1 MRQPVFGNYL
11 FLGEIV
17 MLHIQ
22 PRVTNP
28 AAGTFYVILSAI
40 FFSLGGFM
48 IKIVPW
54 ASLSV
59 SGGRSIFALLTL
71 LFYMK
76 LTNHHFRLN
85 PVVIFGGFWSAAM
98 SITFVCAT
106 KMTSAANAIIL
117 QFTHPVFLILIL
129 WIFYHKRPDKKAVIT
144 CMIAMAG
151 IICFFFDK
159 ITAGGMIGNL
169 LAIFSGLAYA
179 IMFQMKKMKD
189 GDFESSLV
197 ICYITSIIIGIPS
210 TMKETIFTP
219 SVLGIIIILGV
230 VQTGLATI
238 CLSRG
243 LDAVS
248 PVTAALTSGIE
259 PILNPVLA
267 AIICGEAIG
276 PLSAAGGIL
285 VIGSVL
291 AYSLSQIHHP
301 QHAHA

>member
-1 MRQPVFGNYL
+1 
-11 FLGEIV
+11 
-17 MLHIQ
+17 
-22 PRVTNP
+22 
-28 AAGTFYVILSAI
+28 
-40 FFSLGGFM
+40 M

-54 ASLSV
+54 QSLSV
-59 SGGRSIFALLTL
+59 SGVRSIFALITL
-71 LFYMK
+71 LLYMK
-76 LTNHHFRLN
+76 LIHHPFRLN
-85 PVVIFGGFWSAAM
+85 PSVIFGGICSASM

-129 WIFYHKRPDKKAVIT
+129 WIFYHKRPDKRAILT
-144 CMIAMAG
+144 CIIALIG
-151 IICFFFDK
+151 IVCFFFDK
-159 ITAGGMIGNL
+159 ITSGGMLGNL
-169 LAIFSGLAYA
+169 LAIISGLSYA
-179 IMFQMKKMKD
+179 IMFQMKKMKG

-197 ICYITSIIIGIPS
+197 ISYILAFIIGLP
-210 TMKETIFTP
+210 TAMHETIHTP
-219 SVLGIIIILGV
+219 SIWMVIVLLGA

-267 AIICGEAIG
+267 AIICGETIG
-276 PLSAAGGIL
+276 PMSIAGGIL

-291 AYSLSQIHHP
+291 AYSLSQIKRP
-301 QHAHA
+301 VSAG

>member
-1 MRQPVFGNYL
+1 
-11 FLGEIV
+11 
-17 MLHIQ
+17 MLRIQ

-28 AAGTFYVILSAI
+28 AVGTFYVILSAV

-59 SGGRSIFALLTL
+59 SGARSIFALLTL

-76 LTNHHFRLN
+76 LTNHRFVLN
-85 PVVIFGGFWSAAM
+85 PAVIFGGFWSASM

-117 QFTHPVFLILIL
+117 QFTHPVFLIVIL
-129 WIFYHKRPDKKAVIT
+129 WIFYHKKPDRRAIIT
-144 CMIAMAG
+144 CMIALAG
-151 IICFFFDK
+151 IVCFFFDK

-169 LAIFSGLAYA
+169 LAIFSGLSYA
-179 IMFQMKKMKD
+179 IMFQMKKMKG

-197 ICYITSIIIGIPS
+197 ICYIMSFIIGIPS
-210 TMKETIFTP
+210 VMKESLFTP
-219 SVLGIIIILGV
+219 SILITVILLGA

-259 PILNPVLA
+259 PVLNPVLA
-267 AIICGEAIG
+267 AIVCGETIG
-276 PLSAAGGIL
+276 PLSIAGGIL
-285 VIGSVL
+285 VVGSVL
-291 AYSLSQIHHP
+291 AYSLSQIHQP
-301 QHAHA
+301 QHARA

>member
-1 MRQPVFGNYL
+1 
-11 FLGEIV
+11 
-17 MLHIQ
+17 
-22 PRVTNP
+22 
-28 AAGTFYVILSAI
+28 
-40 FFSLGGFM
+40 
-48 IKIVPW
+48 
-54 ASLSV
+54 
-59 SGGRSIFALLTL
+59 
-71 LFYMK
+71 
-76 LTNHHFRLN
+76 
-85 PVVIFGGFWSAAM
+85 M

-129 WIFYHKRPDKKAVIT
+129 WIFYHKRPDKRAILT
-144 CMIAMAG
+144 CIIALIG

-159 ITAGGMIGNL
+159 ITSGGMLGNL
-169 LAIFSGLAYA
+169 LAIISGLSYA
-179 IMFQMKKMKD
+179 IMFQMKKMKG

-197 ICYITSIIIGIPS
+197 ISYILAFIIGLP
-210 TMKETIFTP
+210 TAVHETIHTP
-219 SVLGIIIILGV
+219 SIWLVIVLLGA

-267 AIICGEAIG
+267 AIICGETIG
-276 PLSAAGGIL
+276 PMSIAGGVL

-291 AYSLSQIHHP
+291 AYSLSQIKRP
-301 QHAHA
+301 VSAG

>member
-1 MRQPVFGNYL
+1 M
-11 FLGEIV
+11 
-17 MLHIQ
+17 IQ
-22 PRVTNP
+22 LNPRVNNP
-28 AAGTFYVILSAI
+28 AVGTFYVLLSAI

-54 ASLSV
+54 QSLSV
-59 SGGRSIFALLTL
+59 SGVRSIFALITL
-71 LFYMK
+71 LLYMK
-76 LTNHHFRLN
+76 LIHHPFRLN
-85 PVVIFGGFWSAAM
+85 PSVIFGGICSASM

-129 WIFYHKRPDKKAVIT
+129 WLFYHKRPDKRAILT
-144 CMIAMAG
+144 CIIALIG
-151 IICFFFDK
+151 IVCFFFDK
-159 ITAGGMIGNL
+159 ITSGGMLGNL
-169 LAIFSGLAYA
+169 LAIISGLSYA
-179 IMFQMKKMKD
+179 IMFQMKKMKG

-197 ICYITSIIIGIPS
+197 ISYILAFIIGLP
-210 TMKETIFTP
+210 TAVHETIHSP
-219 SVLGIIIILGV
+219 SIWLVIVLLGA

-267 AIICGEAIG
+267 AIICGETIG
-276 PLSAAGGIL
+276 PMSIAGGVL

-291 AYSLSQIHHP
+291 AYSLSQIKRP
-301 QHAHA
+301 VSAS

>member
-1 MRQPVFGNYL
+1 
-11 FLGEIV
+11 
-17 MLHIQ
+17 MLQLKPQVDH
-22 PRVTNP
+22 P
-28 AAGTFYVILSAI
+28 AVGTFYVLLSAV

-54 ASLSV
+54 QSLSV
-59 SGGRSIFALLTL
+59 SGMRSIFALITL
-71 LFYMK
+71 LVYMK
-76 LTNHHFRLN
+76 LIHHPFRLN
-85 PVVIFGGFWSAAM
+85 LSVIFGGIASAAM

-129 WIFYHKRPDKKAVIT
+129 WIFYHKKPDKRAVMT
-144 CMIAMAG
+144 CAIALLG

-159 ITAGGMIGNL
+159 ITPGGMIGNV
-169 LAIFSGLAYA
+169 LAIVSGLAYA
-179 IMFQMKKMKD
+179 IMFQMKKMKG

-197 ICYITSIIIGIPS
+197 ISFILAFLIGLPSSIH
-210 TMKETIFTP
+210 ETVHTP
-219 SVLGIIIILGV
+219 SVWLVIVLLGI

-243 LDAVS
+243 LDAVP

-259 PILNPVLA
+259 PILNPVLV
-267 AIICGEAIG
+267 AIICGETIG
-276 PLSAAGGIL
+276 LLSIAGGVL

-291 AYSLSQIHHP
+291 AYSLSQIKHP
-301 QHAHA
+301 VVVHAS

>member
-1 MRQPVFGNYL
+1 
-11 FLGEIV
+11 
-17 MLHIQ
+17 
-22 PRVTNP
+22 
-28 AAGTFYVILSAI
+28 
-40 FFSLGGFM
+40 M

-59 SGGRSIFALLTL
+59 SGARSIFALLTL

-76 LTNHHFRLN
+76 LTNHRFVLN
-85 PVVIFGGFWSAAM
+85 PAVIFGGFWSASM

-117 QFTHPVFLILIL
+117 QFTHPVFLIVIL
-129 WIFYHKRPDKKAVIT
+129 WIFYHKKPDRRAIIT
-144 CMIAMAG
+144 CMIALAG
-151 IICFFFDK
+151 IVCFFFDK

-169 LAIFSGLAYA
+169 LAIFSGLSYA
-179 IMFQMKKMKD
+179 IMFQMKKMKG

-197 ICYITSIIIGIPS
+197 ICYIMSFIIGIPS
-210 TMKETIFTP
+210 VMKESLFTP
-219 SVLGIIIILGV
+219 SILITVILLGA

-259 PILNPVLA
+259 PVLNPVLA
-267 AIICGEAIG
+267 AIVCGETIG
-276 PLSAAGGIL
+276 PLSIAGGIL
-285 VIGSVL
+285 VVGSVL
-291 AYSLSQIHHP
+291 AYSLSQIHQP
-301 QHAHA
+301 QHARA

>member
-1 MRQPVFGNYL
+1 
-11 FLGEIV
+11 
-17 MLHIQ
+17 MLRIQ
-22 PRVTNP
+22 PCVTNP
-28 AAGTFYVILSAI
+28 AVGTFYVILSAI

-54 ASLSV
+54 SALSV
-59 SGGRSIFALLTL
+59 STSRSIFALLTL
-71 LFYMK
+71 LVYMK
-76 LTNHHFRLN
+76 LTNHRFVLN
-85 PVVIFGGFWSAAM
+85 PAVIFGGFWSASM
-98 SITFVCAT
+98 SITFVFAT

-129 WIFYHKRPDKKAVIT
+129 WFFYHKKPDKRAVLT
-144 CMIAMAG
+144 CGIALAG

-159 ITAGGMIGNL
+159 ITAGGMIGNI
-169 LAIFSGLAYA
+169 LAILSGLSYA
-179 IMFQMKKMKD
+179 IMFQMKKMKG

-197 ICYITSIIIGIPS
+197 ICYIMSIIIGIPS
-210 TMKETIFTP
+210 VMKESLFTP
-219 SVLGIIIILGV
+219 SILGTVIILGV

-267 AIICGEAIG
+267 AIVCGETIG
-276 PLSAAGGIL
+276 PLSVVGGVL
-285 VIGSVL
+285 VISSVL
-291 AYSLSQIHHP
+291 AYSLSQIHQP
-301 QHAHA
+301 QHAGV

>member
-1 MRQPVFGNYL
+1 
-11 FLGEIV
+11 
-17 MLHIQ
+17 MLRIQ

-28 AAGTFYVILSAI
+28 AVGTFYVILSAV

-48 IKIVPW
+48 IKIIPW

-59 SGGRSIFALLTL
+59 SGARSIFALLTL
-71 LFYMK
+71 LIYMK
-76 LTNHHFRLN
+76 LTNHRFVLN
-85 PVVIFGGFWSAAM
+85 PAVIFGGFWSASM

-117 QFTHPVFLILIL
+117 QFTHPVFLIVIL
-129 WIFYHKRPDKKAVIT
+129 WIFYHKKPDRRAIIT
-144 CMIAMAG
+144 CMIALAG
-151 IICFFFDK
+151 IVCFFFDK

-169 LAIFSGLAYA
+169 LAIFSGLSYA
-179 IMFQMKKMKD
+179 IMFQMKKMKG

-197 ICYITSIIIGIPS
+197 ICYIMSFIIGIPS
-210 TMKETIFTP
+210 VMQESLFTP
-219 SVLGIIIILGV
+219 SILITVILLGA

-259 PILNPVLA
+259 PVLNPVLA
-267 AIICGEAIG
+267 AIVCGETIG
-276 PLSAAGGIL
+276 PLSIAGGIL
-285 VIGSVL
+285 VVGSVL
-291 AYSLSQIHHP
+291 AYSLSQIHQP
-301 QHAHA
+301 QHARA

>member
-1 MRQPVFGNYL
+1 
-11 FLGEIV
+11 

-28 AAGTFYVILSAI
+28 AVGTFYVIMSAI

-48 IKIVPW
+48 IKLVPW
-54 ASLSV
+54 SSLSV
-59 SGGRSIFALLTL
+59 SGGRSFFSLLTL
-71 LFYMK
+71 LIYMR
-76 LTNHHFRLN
+76 LINHRFRLN
-85 PVVIFGGFWSAAM
+85 PAVIFGGLWSASM

-117 QFTHPVFLILIL
+117 QFTHPVFLIFIL
-129 WIFYHKRPDKKAVIT
+129 WIFYHKKPDRRAVVT
-144 CMIAMAG
+144 CIIALAG
-151 IICFFFDK
+151 IVCFFFDK
-159 ITAGGMIGNL
+159 ITAGGMIGNI
-169 LAIFSGLAYA
+169 LAIISGLSYA
-179 IMFQMKKMKD
+179 IMFQMKKMKG

-197 ICYITSIIIGIPS
+197 ICYIISIIVGIPS
-210 TMKETIFTP
+210 LTKETVFT
-219 SVLGIIIILGV
+219 SSILVLIILLGA

-259 PILNPVLA
+259 PVLNPVLA
-267 AIICGEAIG
+267 AIVCGESIG

-301 QHAHA
+301 QHAHISDVS

>member
-1 MRQPVFGNYL
+1 
-11 FLGEIV
+11 
-17 MLHIQ
+17 MLQLKPQVDH
-22 PRVTNP
+22 P
-28 AAGTFYVILSAI
+28 AVGTFYVLLSAV

-54 ASLSV
+54 QSLSV
-59 SGGRSIFALLTL
+59 SGMRSIFALITL
-71 LFYMK
+71 LVYMK
-76 LTNHHFRLN
+76 LIHHPFRLN
-85 PVVIFGGFWSAAM
+85 LSVIFGGIASAAM

-129 WIFYHKRPDKKAVIT
+129 WIFYHKKPDKRAVMT
-144 CMIAMAG
+144 CAIALLG

-159 ITAGGMIGNL
+159 ITPGGMIGNV
-169 LAIFSGLAYA
+169 LAIVSGLAYA
-179 IMFQMKKMKD
+179 IMFQIKKMKG

-197 ICYITSIIIGIPS
+197 ISFILAFLIGLPSSIH
-210 TMKETIFTP
+210 ETVHTP
-219 SVLGIIIILGV
+219 SVWLVIVLLGI

-243 LDAVS
+243 LDAVP

-259 PILNPVLA
+259 PILNPVLV
-267 AIICGEAIG
+267 AIICGETIG
-276 PLSAAGGIL
+276 PLSIAGGVL

-291 AYSLSQIHHP
+291 AYSLSQIRHP
-301 QHAHA
+301 VVVHAS